1 METLETP
8 LVLNLAITRADLADW
23 LQAIPQDQRA
33 QQAEQ
38 ALAVGHQ
45 VLTLIQASAS
55 DAAMQQFFRPVLDKM
70 GQLDTSLQAML
81 AGVQKSQRLGD
92 IGERMVQSQLRATF
106 PNDQFNIIS
115 DSGHQADVLA
125 TFDLGGGQ
133 SRDALVEVK
142 LYTGDVPAGELDK
155 FRRDLREQRQRYGL
169 MVSLTSRLTGIHA
182 PYAIEATADYVA
194 LFVPNAGADGVR
206 LYWGAAMLKALMQ
219 FEMQAARQLRG
230 EAIEQAW
237 GRLQVE
243 LGELDKATSEVGKLR
258 EAAVRLRKNV
268 QDGLD
273 DLVNQ
278 VMAAEVRLK
287 HMTGRLSLRLHEE
300 LQALPTAEPS
310 LALPAPAS
318 PDQLTAFLFALD
330 TAKDKRAAGYRIVL
344 DAANQLG
351 LQVGMR
357 DGELVFEHGD
367 RCVAETASTK
377 TEVRLRFAA
386 VDGEPV
392 TFVPGVEDWSKGAV
406 ELKVRDAA
414 VVLQRLGARLER
426 GAGKGP

>member
-1 METLETP
+1 MESPTPQLTLTLP
-8 LVLNLAITRADLADW
+8 ITRPDLAAW
-23 LQAIPQDQRA
+23 LTAIPDDQRN

-106 PNDQFNIIS
+106 PNDQFSIIS
-115 DSGHQADVLA
+115 DSGHQADLLA

-142 LYTGDVPAGELDK
+142 LYTNDVPAGELDK
-155 FRRDLREQRQRYGL
+155 FRRDLSEQRQRYGL

-206 LYWGAAMLKALMQ
+206 LYWGAALLKALMQ
-219 FEMQAARQLRG
+219 FELQASRRLRG

-258 EAAVRLRKNV
+258 EAAVRLRKSM

-273 DLVNQ
+273 DLVAQ

-300 LQALPTAEPS
+300 LQALPTAEVG
-310 LALPAPAS
+310 LDLPAPAS
-318 PDQLTAFLFALD
+318 PDELTAFLFGLD
-330 TAKDKRAAGYRIVL
+330 TAKDKRAAGYRMVL
-344 DAANQLG
+344 DSAIQLG
-351 LQVGMR
+351 LQIGIR
-357 DGELVFEHGD
+357 GDELVVERGE
-367 RCVAETASTK
+367 RCVAVTASTK
-377 TEVRLRFAA
+377 TEVRLRFSP
-386 VDGEPV
+386 VDGEVV
-392 TFVPGVEDWSKGAV
+392 TFLPGVEDWNKGAV
-406 ELKVRDAA
+406 ELKVKDAA
-414 VVLQRLGARLER
+414 VVLERLLVR
-426 GAGKGP
+426 AGQV